1 MTRPAASRT
10 LLVVEPC
17 AETLAMV
24 LEQAKT
30 RDLSIM
36 PAPAP
41 HVALAM
47 MDLASPDVLMTD
59 LFPPEPN
66 GLMLIRE
73 ARKRNAR

>member
-36 PAPAP
+36 TAPDP

-47 MDLASPDVLMTD
+47 MDMASPDVLMTCLLYTSPSPRD
-59 LFPPEPN
+59 
-66 GLMLIRE
+66 
-73 ARKRNAR
+73 